1 MTFFS
6 LRSRRLEVVGAERA
20 RERET
25 ISRVVYKAS
34 CWDCQEFYIGKTK
47 RRFNDR
53 KTENLSP
60 LLLAITHL
68 LLPPGGGGEV
78 LLGILGGGVQP
89 GSPNPDPISDLK
101 V

>member
-20 RERET
+20 HERET

-34 CWDCQEFYIGKTK
+34 CWDCLEVYIGKTK

-53 KTENLSP
+53 KTEHLS
-60 LLLAITHL
+60 A
-68 LLPPGGGGEV
+68 
-78 LLGILGGGVQP
+78 
-89 GSPNPDPISDLK
+89 SD
-101 V
+101 